1 MVLFNDGDFFRLTHD
16 VTESIKSKIE
26 NHNRVELLNTDYE
39 KLVRYFIDYFKI
51 DKIVLDEK
59 NLISNYEEKKVRHKS
74 QFGNMPGFPEYYLED
89 ELEFEYK
96 IPILQGEGML
106 RYRPNP
112 AIMARFNFD
121 IIRNTNNIASQLVIR
136 FSIPIKDLQKQED
149 PQVLIDKAFKNET
162 KSLFTMIGYSNDNI
176 NQLNASLPNIIE
188 NSLKKTISS
197 IKEKNSL
204 YGKIN
209 IPIKT
214 KLVGDMLNGKIPIK
228 INKIIPEKPTVN
240 PIESQYELGEEA
252 YHQITKSIRN
262 YLDQTENT
270 PASFLKLSDEELI
283 RDQLIAH
290 LSATFDI
297 QVTGETFRKNGKTD
311 ICLSPGTKAAFIAEC
326 KIWKGEK
333 YLYEGIEQL
342 YKYSTWKDQK
352 VAIVLFNLNNINFGD
367 LLSGLEKSIK
377 KHPKFKRMKSAKK
390 NIWEC
395 EFESIYSTK
404 ENMIITFTISN
415 YL

>member
-1 MVLFNDGDFFRLTHD
+1 MELFKGEDFFRLTNEI
-16 VTESIKSKIE
+16 TESIKFKIE
-26 NHNRVELLNTDYE
+26 NHNRLELLNTDYN
-39 KLVRYFIDYFKI
+39 KLVQYFIGYFKI
-51 DKIVLDEK
+51 ENIVLDDK
-59 NLISNYEEKKVRHKS
+59 NIISSYDEKKVRHKS
-74 QFGNMPGFPEYYLED
+74 QFGNIPGFPEYYLED

-106 RYRPNP
+106 RYKPNP
-112 AIMARFNFD
+112 AIMDRFNFD
-121 IIRNTNNIASQLVIR
+121 IIRNNNNVASQLVVR

-149 PQVLIDKAFKNET
+149 PQVLIEREYRNET
-162 KSLFTMIGYSNDNI
+162 NNLFKMIGYLNENI
-176 NQLNASLPNIIE
+176 NQLNSSLPSIIG
-188 NSLKKTISS
+188 NTLSKTVSEV
-197 IKEKNSL
+197 KDKNSL
-204 YGKIN
+204 FDKIS

-214 KLVGDMLNGKIPIK
+214 KLQGDKLNGKIPIK
-228 INKIIPEKPTVN
+228 INKVIPEKPAVN
-240 PIESQYELGEEA
+240 SKESQYELSEEA
-252 YHQITKSIRN
+252 YHQIIKSVRN

-270 PASFLKLSDEELI
+270 PASFQKLSDEELI
-283 RDQLIAH
+283 RDQIIAH

-352 VAIVLFNLNNINFGD
+352 VAIILFNLNNINYID
-367 LLSGLEKSIK
+367 LLKNLDTAIK
-377 KHPKFKRMKSAKK
+377 KHPKFMKMNFTDK

-395 EFESIYSTK
+395 EFESIYSANEK
-404 ENMIITFTISN
+404 MIITFTVSN
-415 YL
+415 YN

>member
-1 MVLFNDGDFFRLTHD
+1 MELFIGEDFFRLTNEI
-16 VTESIKSKIE
+16 TESIKSKIE
-26 NHNRVELLNTDYE
+26 NHNRVELLNTDFD
-39 KLVRYFIDYFKI
+39 KLLQYFVGYFKI
-51 DKIVLDEK
+51 ENIVLDEK
-59 NLISNYEEKKVRHKS
+59 HLISSYEEKKVRHKS

-112 AIMARFNFD
+112 AIMDRFNFD
-121 IIRNTNNIASQLVIR
+121 VIRNHNNVASQLVVR
-136 FSIPIKDLQKQED
+136 FSIPIKDLQKQDD
-149 PQVLIDKAFKNET
+149 PQMLIQKKYINET
-162 KSLFTMIGYSNDNI
+162 ENLFKMIGYLNDNI
-176 NQLNASLPNIIE
+176 SQLNSSMPSIIG
-188 NSLKKTISS
+188 NVLKKTLSS
-197 IKEKNSL
+197 IQEKNSL
-204 YGKIN
+204 FDKIN

-214 KLVGDMLNGKIPIK
+214 KLDGDKLNGKIPIK
-228 INKIIPEKPTVN
+228 INKVIPEKPTVN
-240 PIESQYELGEEA
+240 PIESQYELSEEA
-252 YHQITKSIRN
+252 YHQIVKSVRN

-270 PASFLKLSDEELI
+270 PASFQKLSDEELI
-283 RDQLIAH
+283 RDQIIAH

-333 YLYEGIEQL
+333 YLYEGIDQL

-352 VAIVLFNLNNINFGD
+352 VAIILFNLNNTNYVD
-367 LLSGLEKSIK
+367 LLQNLEISIK
-377 KHPKFKRMKSAKK
+377 KHPKYKKMRAANK

-395 EFESIYSTK
+395 EFESIYS
-404 ENMIITFTISN
+404 NNDRMIITFTISN
-415 YL
+415 YN